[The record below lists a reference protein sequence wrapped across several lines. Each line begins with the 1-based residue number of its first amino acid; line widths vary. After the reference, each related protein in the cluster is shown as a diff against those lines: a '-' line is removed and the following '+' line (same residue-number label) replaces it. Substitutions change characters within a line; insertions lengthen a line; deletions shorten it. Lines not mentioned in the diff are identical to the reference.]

1 MMYHHVE
8 SDRCSN
14 DLEVFEKHLN
24 YISQHFISIFPT
36 FDIVPKNA
44 ICLVFDDGY
53 YDFYKYIY
61 PLLKKYEL
69 KALLAVIPKFILD
82 DTEREDLDRLSYAH
96 NELLEEYKKATLCTY
111 KELQEMSDSGLVQ
124 IVSHGYSHKN
134 LVEDNADLKVELVK
148 SKETIEK
155 KLGIKVESFVFPFGK
170 YNQNILNET
179 MKYYKYSFRI
189 GNGINR
195 NFKGVNS
202 VIYRIDG
209 DFLKTSHDIFNRKNM
224 LKFKI
229 KTFTKMIVGNK

>member
-1 MMYHHVE
+1 MYHHVE

-14 DLEVFEKHLN
+14 NLKIFDKHLEF
-24 YISQHFISIFPT
+24 ISQNFISVFPT
-36 FDIVPKNA
+36 FDTLPKNA

-61 PLLKKYEL
+61 PLLKKYQL

-82 DTEREDLDRLSYAH
+82 DTEREDMSRLSYEH
-96 NELLEEYKKATLCTY
+96 NVLLEEYENATLCTY

-124 IVSHGYSHKN
+124 IVSHGYSHEN
-134 LVEDNADLKVELVK
+134 LEEDNVDLKVELLK
-148 SKETIEK
+148 SKEIIEK

-170 YNQNILNET
+170 YNQKILDET

-189 GNGINR
+189 GNAVNKD
-195 NFKGVNS
+195 FKGVKG

-209 DFLKTSHDIFNRKNM
+209 DFLKTSHEIFNIKNM
-224 LKFKI
+224 LRFKI
-229 KTFTKMIVGNK
+229 KTFIKMIVGNK